1 MVLYIED
8 NLTNM
13 RLVEQ
18 IFRLRQNVKF
28 LHAST
33 AEIGIQMAL
42 HEKPKL
48 ILMDINLQGMDG
60 FAALRA
66 LKAMPETAHIPV
78 VAVTANAM
86 KEDQSKGISAGFSDY
101 ITKPIDVTEFLKTV
115 DRFLLINYPSM

>member
-8 NLTNM
+8 NHTNM

-18 IFRLRQNVKF
+18 ILRLRQNVKF
-28 LHAST
+28 MHASN

-42 HEKPKL
+42 DEKPKL

-60 FAALRA
+60 YAALRA
-66 LKAMPETAHIPV
+66 LKALPETAHIPV
-78 VAVTANAM
+78 VALTANAM

-101 ITKPIDVTEFLKTV
+101 ITKPLDVTEFLRTI
-115 DRFLLINYPSM
+115 DRYLLINYSSM

>member
-18 IFRLRQNVKF
+18 IFRLRQNIKF
-28 LHAST
+28 LQASS
-33 AEIGIQMAL
+33 AELGIQIARV
-42 HEKPKL
+42 EKPKL

-60 FAALRA
+60 YAALRA
-66 LKAMPETAHIPV
+66 LKAIPETADIPV

-86 KEDQSKGISAGFSDY
+86 KEDQSKVISAGFSDY
-101 ITKPIDVTEFLKTV
+101 ITKPLDVSEFLRTV
-115 DRFLLINYPSM
+115 DRYLLINDSSM